1 MQDTR
6 CTMQDTVGKTFF
18 DHTFCIMNHAS
29 HSIENWLSGN
39 DLIPHT
45 LRVSYQAKIR

>member
-6 CTMQDTVGKTFF
+6 CEMQDTVGKTFF
-18 DHTFCIMNHAS
+18 DHTSCIMDHAS
-29 HSIENWLSGN
+29 LAIENWLSRN